1 MDSFSDLYAL
11 LDVFRNKHGCMDTFV
26 IYTGYTEEEAEPQVH
41 CLMARFP
48 NIIMKFGRYVPY
60 QTSHMDEL
68 LGVVLASPNQYAVK
82 IS

>member
-1 MDSFSDLYAL
+1 MDP
-11 LDVFRNKHGCMDTFV
+11 FV
-26 IYTGYTEEEAEPQVH
+26 VYTGYTEYEAEPQVH
-41 CLMARFP
+41 CLMAHFP